1 MPAGLHLRTM
11 KQLPAIVSHLA
22 LALWVGSVACVAAL
36 VAPSAFRALDVA
48 DAARVLAP
56 VFRSVD
62 YLGIVAATGLVL
74 LGPRGWRRNVAALMG
89 AGAAASVFYLAPRVD
104 GRNAYHYAAEAAWTV
119 ILIGGI
125 VLLYGAMR
133 SSFQASSSST

>member
-1 MPAGLHLRTM
+1 M
-11 KQLPAIVSHLA
+11 KQLPSIVSHLA

-36 VAPSAFRALDVA
+36 VAPSTFRALGVA

-62 YLGIVAATGLVL
+62 YLGVVTATGLVL
-74 LGPRGWRRNVAALMG
+74 VGPRGWRRGLATLMG
-89 AGAAASVFYLAPRVD
+89 ACAAASVFYLGPRVD

-125 VLLYGAMR
+125 ILLYGAMR
-133 SSFQASSSST
+133 SSFQTRSSST